1 MPLKGSNG
9 EIAKRKSCGNHS
21 NALTS
26 SYDDHI
32 RPLLDAVDRLR
43 HLRVMEEG
51 INLPT
56 IVVVGDQSSGKSSV
70 LESLAGISLL
80 RGQGICTRAPL
91 IMRLQDDPFIS
102 APVIYLE
109 YKKKRVLTSESDID
123 AAINTATIELAG
135 PGKAI
140 SNYRLTLVV
149 RKKGVPDLTMV
160 DLPGITEFPFKE
172 SIILNVLS
180 ASVDFSTCESIRMSQ
195 QICVRN
201 RVKSETYEEARVAE
215 AELFKSHPLLSS
227 IDKSIVGIPV
237 LAQRLVQ
244 IQAQLIAKC
253 LPDIV
258 RKINAKLNRNVSE
271 LDDMPQNMRSLGD
284 AMVAF
289 MQILSSTRETLR
301 KLLIRG
307 EYDGFEE
314 EAGMHGVARLA
325 EMLNQCKNE
334 FPHAPPI
341 KGAFLMEEIG
351 ALEEAS
357 GICLSNFMPRTPFL
371 SLLQKKIKEVSCTPK
386 DFVQKLSLR
395 RAGQSL
401 IEKMRRRL
409 LQFVKE
415 IVEMEIRMKL
425 PELGDVDIGR
435 LRQQNAGRVEQ
446 AFDMK
451 MRLLAYW
458 EDQLDA
464 EVMNEVVGQRVG
476 GGSNEIEKMLEES
489 PATAAKRERLRKS
502 ISLLQESKDVV
513 AKIMDRV
520 SIRAD

>member
-1 MPLKGSNG
+1 
-9 EIAKRKSCGNHS
+9 
-21 NALTS
+21 
-26 SYDDHI
+26 
-32 RPLLDAVDRLR
+32 
-43 HLRVMEEG
+43 
-51 INLPT
+51 
-56 IVVVGDQSSGKSSV
+56 
-70 LESLAGISLL
+70 
-80 RGQGICTRAPL
+80 
-91 IMRLQDDPFIS
+91 
-102 APVIYLE
+102 
-109 YKKKRVLTSESDID
+109 
-123 AAINTATIELAG
+123 
-135 PGKAI
+135 
-140 SNYRLTLVV
+140 
-149 RKKGVPDLTMV
+149 
-160 DLPGITEFPFKE
+160 
-172 SIILNVLS
+172 
-180 ASVDFSTCESIRMSQ
+180 
-195 QICVRN
+195 
-201 RVKSETYEEARVAE
+201 
-215 AELFKSHPLLSS
+215 
-227 IDKSIVGIPV
+227 
-237 LAQRLVQ
+237 
-244 IQAQLIAKC
+244 
-253 LPDIV
+253 
-258 RKINAKLNRNVSE
+258 
-271 LDDMPQNMRSLGD
+271 
-284 AMVAF
+284 MVAF

-386 DFVQKLSLR
+386 DFVQKVWDFVEGIVCRILDKESENYPPLQLSLR

-458 EDQLDA
+458 ECVVLRLVDALALHVVHAVKNLVEDQLDA

-489 PATAAKRERLRKS
+489 PATAAMRERLRKS